1 MVTSNPEGEV
11 GVEGVAGRGGG
22 QAFMASAIRRI
33 CEIPVLSLSLFFATG
48 HLFLKGTLHCVIKRT
63 SSGVLSRL
71 TLVNGKYF
79 VEIMHLCVR

>member
-22 QAFMASAIRRI
+22 RFSWLPRFV
-33 CEIPVLSLSLFFATG
+33 EIVKLLSLSLFFATG

-71 TLVNGKYF
+71 TLANGKYF